1 MTMSEQT
8 MNKVLIANPAPLGLM
23 GFGMTT
29 VLLNLHNTG
38 LFGLGSMI
46 LAMGIFYGGLAQVLA
61 GVMEWKNGNTFGT
74 LAFTS
79 FGFFWLSLAALIILP
94 LIGIT
99 TGNDSSAM
107 ASYLFM
113 WGIFTA
119 LMFFGTLRTNVATMF
134 VFASLA
140 ILFLLLGLGDMTGNT
155 DITHLAGW
163 EGLVVGFAAMYTA
176 IALVLNES
184 FGRTVLPIYPA
195 KHLSESNKLKGM
207 DEI

>member
-1 MTMSEQT
+1 
-8 MNKVLIANPAPLGLM
+8 
-23 GFGMTT
+23 
-29 VLLNLHNTG
+29 
-38 LFGLGSMI
+38 
-46 LAMGIFYGGLAQVLA
+46 
-61 GVMEWKNGNTFGT
+61 

-94 LIGIT
+94 MIGIT

-140 ILFLLLGLGDMTGNT
+140 LLFLLLGLGDMTGNA

-163 EGLVVGFAAMYTA
+163 EGLIVGFAAMYTG

-184 FGRTVLPIYPA
+184 FGRTILPVLPA
-195 KHLSESNKLKGM
+195 KHLSESNKIKGM
-207 DEI
+207 DEV